1 MSIQL
6 ADETSSQSSDIEN
19 QKSTKDENPIY
30 PFCCWSCR
38 MNEKIRYY
46 LINFILYGMTFI
58 TYLTI
63 FIVVDIIL
71 FNNVKPCLDKR
82 TDIKHLGTLTHYNN
96 TFIFKDGNINCTIVT
111 NNIELKKED
120 NLFIFYTSKNKE
132 RCGVT
137 NEKKKAGCYGNIAL
151 FNVFYLLLGSFPIY
165 TFFFIL
171 KASIFC
177 E

>member
-96 TFIFKDGNINCTIVT
+96 TFI
-111 NNIELKKED
+111 
-120 NLFIFYTSKNKE
+120 YKE